1 MKRLFT
7 LLASAALALPLM
19 ADSQA
24 FRGII
29 GDAANI
35 QRDAEKLSRDLKQK
49 ALDEAKLK
57 EDITA
62 LNTNVA
68 KLKQDVTELDGKL
81 TSMSDAQKK
90 EWELVKT
97 KAELLTIF
105 AGRKATLMESGDFKK
120 NRSMLRAHADGIS
133 KRAAMLQQ
141 TVNRLDK

>member
-1 MKRLFT
+1 MKQ
-7 LLASAALALPLM
+7 LLTWIAAAALALPAM
-19 ADSQA
+19 ASPQD
-24 FRGII
+24 FRAII

-49 ALDEAKLK
+49 SLDQTQVKQ
-57 EDITA
+57 DITS
-62 LNTNVA
+62 LNADVT

-81 TSMSDAQKK
+81 GEMSAAQKK

-105 AGRKATLMESGDFKK
+105 AARKAALMESGEFQK
-120 NRSMLRAHADGIS
+120 NRSMLRAHADGIA

-141 TVNRLDK
+141 TVNRLGN

>member
-1 MKRLFT
+1 MKHLFT
-7 LLASAALALPLM
+7 FLAFAALAMPMM

-57 EDITA
+57 EDITT
-62 LNTNVA
+62 LNADVA
-68 KLKQDVTELDGKL
+68 KLKQDVAELDGKL
-81 TSMSDAQKK
+81 SSMTEAQKK
-90 EWELVKT
+90 DWELVKT
-97 KAELLTIF
+97 KAELITIF
-105 AGRKATLMESGDFKK
+105 AGRKATLMESGEFKK
-120 NRSMLRAHADGIS
+120 NRSILRAHADGIA

>member
-1 MKRLFT
+1 MKHLFT

-35 QRDAEKLSRDLKQK
+35 QRDAEKLSRGLKQK
-49 ALDEAKLK
+49 TLDEAKLK

-62 LNTNVA
+62 LNSDVA

-81 TSMSDAQKK
+81 SSMTDAQKK

-97 KAELLTIF
+97 KAELITIF
-105 AGRKATLMESGDFKK
+105 AARKATMMESGEFKK
-120 NRSMLRAHADGIS
+120 NRSILRAHADGIA

>member
-1 MKRLFT
+1 MKSLMHV
-7 LLASAALALPLM
+7 LAIAALALPAM
-19 ADSQA
+19 AGSQD
-24 FRGII
+24 FRAII

-49 ALDEAKLK
+49 ELDEALVKK
-57 EDITA
+57 DIEA
-62 LNTNVA
+62 LNADVS
-68 KLKQDVTELDGKL
+68 KLKQDVMDMDGKL
-81 TSMSDAQKK
+81 GQLSEPQKK

-105 AGRKATLMESGDFKK
+105 AARKATLMESGEFRK
-120 NRSMLRAHADGIS
+120 NRSMLRAHADGIA

>member
-1 MKRLFT
+1 MKHLMCAIAF
-7 LLASAALALPLM
+7 AAMALPAM
-19 ADSQA
+19 AGSQD
-24 FRGII
+24 FRAII

-49 ALDEAKLK
+49 EVDEALVKK
-57 EDITA
+57 DIEA
-62 LNTNVA
+62 LNADVA
-68 KLKQDVTELDGKL
+68 KLKQDVMEMDGKL
-81 TSMSDAQKK
+81 GQLTDAQKK

-105 AGRKATLMESGDFKK
+105 AGRKATLMESGEFRK
-120 NRSMLRAHADGIS
+120 NRSMLRAHADGVA

>member
-1 MKRLFT
+1 MKPILT

-49 ALDEAKLK
+49 TLDE
-57 EDITA
+57 T
-62 LNTNVA
+62 
-68 KLKQDVTELDGKL
+68 KLKQDITGLNENVGKLKRDVTELDAKL
-81 TSMSDAQKK
+81 GSMTEAQKK
-90 EWELVKT
+90 EWDLVKT

-105 AGRKATLMESGDFKK
+105 AAQKATLMDSGEFKK
-120 NRSMLRAHADGIS
+120 NRSILRAHANGIA

>member
-1 MKRLFT
+1 MKPLIA

-35 QRDAEKLSRDLKQK
+35 QRDAEQLSRDLKQK
-49 ALDEAKLK
+49 TLDEAKLK
-57 EDITA
+57 QDILG
-62 LNTNVA
+62 LNENVG
-68 KLKQDVTELDGKL
+68 KLKRDVTELDGKL
-81 TSMSDAQKK
+81 GSMTEAQKK
-90 EWELVKT
+90 EWDLVKT

-105 AGRKATLMESGDFKK
+105 AGQKAALMDSGEFKK
-120 NRSMLRAHADGIS
+120 NRSILRAHANGIA

>member
-1 MKRLFT
+1 MKPLLT
-7 LLASAALALPLM
+7 LIAAAALAMPAM
-19 ADSQA
+19 ASSQD
-24 FRGII
+24 FRAII

-49 ALDEAKLK
+49 SLDEAQVKQ
-57 EDITA
+57 DIAA
-62 LNTNVA
+62 LNTDVA
-68 KLKQDVTELDGKL
+68 KLKQDVMDMDSKIGE
-81 TSMSDAQKK
+81 MSPAQKK

-105 AGRKATLMESGDFKK
+105 AARKATLMESGELRK
-120 NRSMLRAHADGIS
+120 NRSMLRAHADGIA

>member
-1 MKRLFT
+1 MKSLFT

-49 ALDEAKLK
+49 TLDEAKLK

-62 LNTNVA
+62 LNADVA

-81 TSMSDAQKK
+81 TSMTEAQKK
-90 EWELVKT
+90 DWELVKT

-105 AGRKATLMESGDFKK
+105 AGRKATLMDSGEFKK
-120 NRSMLRAHADGIS
+120 NRSILRAHADGVA
-133 KRAAMLQQ
+133 KRAALLQQ